1 MDDKLKKLSIVMLW
15 IIRLF
20 MIILPLMD
28 ILVWLFPHN
37 QFSLNAVIAPALS
50 DHIRDKTFASLK
62 FNNQLLGMIGSLVG
76 LLPLWLGFLW
86 LTNLFKNYAMGM
98 IFTLAN
104 AKIYG
109 KLGWLSIISALIVQ
123 PLTESLFSVTAT
135 INNPPGQRII
145 AFGFSNTNFTAIIC
159 GVFLIIVAR
168 VMTIGHHINE
178 EQQLTI

>member
-1 MDDKLKKLSIVMLW
+1 MDKQLKKLSTALLW
-15 IIRLF
+15 IIRVL

-50 DHIRDKTFASLK
+50 DHFNDKNFASLQI
-62 FNNQLLGMIGSLVG
+62 NNQLLGMSGSLVA

-86 LTNLFKNYAMGM
+86 LARLFKNYAQGT
-98 IFTLAN
+98 IFTLEN
-104 AKIYG
+104 ARIYG
-109 KLGWLSIISALIVQ
+109 KLGWLCIISALIIQ
-123 PLTESLFSVTAT
+123 PLTDSLYSVAAT

-145 AFGFSNTNFTAIIC
+145 AFGFTNTNFTAIIC
-159 GVFLIIVAR
+159 GIFLIIVAR
-168 VMTIGHHINE
+168 VMVIGHHISE